1 MFHRVTTEDHDKP
14 EQQPANANTAEQE
27 QPEERALY
35 SEQDDLSDT
44 SQSNQTESEVET
56 ATQYVEPPKR
66 SFTPSYTPQKAKYS
80 TSNIVDRGTKM
91 TSYTRTQSNETS
103 GTETQTHDFSAGS
116 YSRTRSTGGY
126 PGASS
131 YTPSATTR
139 SPAKTAAGE
148 NDRTLTIGAGITMA
162 GEIESCDYLLVEGT
176 VEAAL
181 KGARSLEVAESGVF
195 YGTVEIEEAT
205 IAGRF
210 EGDITVH
217 GRLTIQSTGVVTG
230 SITYKELEIE
240 SGAVVDGRL
249 TPVSSVQQSQNA
261 PVATKTR
268 APVAQQ
274 KTIATG
280 DNTPANTDAELFAS
294 DAEPTAAE

>member
-1 MFHRVTTEDHDKP
+1 MFHRVTTEDQNSAAP
-14 EQQPANANTAEQE
+14 EAANTNATKEKEAAVQKNKTT
-27 QPEERALY
+27 EERALY
-35 SEQDDLSDT
+35 TKEETLKKT
-44 SQSNQTESEVET
+44 PTTASNKPAET
-56 ATQYVEPPKR
+56 KPGKA
-66 SFTPSYTPQKAKYS
+66 SYTPHLSRTS
-80 TSNIVDRGTKM
+80 TYATQNRGQNM
-91 TSYTRTQSNETS
+91 TSYTRTPAKDT
-103 GTETQTHDFSAGS
+103 TDADAAKAHDFSAGS
-116 YSRTRSTGGY
+116 YNRTRSGGY
-126 PGASS
+126 PGTSS
-131 YTPSATTR
+131 YATTAR
-139 SPAKTAAGE
+139 SPAQNTSSGD

-217 GRLTIQSTGVVTG
+217 GRLTIQSSGIVTG

-240 SGAVVDGRL
+240 SGAIVDGRL
-249 TPVSSVQQSQNA
+249 TPVAAVAQNAAPA

-268 APVAQQ
+268 A
-274 KTIATG
+274 KTTQAT
-280 DNTPANTDAELFAS
+280 NETEAANTDGQLFNAE
-294 DAEPTAAE
+294 AEPTAAE

>member
-1 MFHRVTTEDHDKP
+1 MFHRVTTEDQNNNTT
-14 EQQPANANTAEQE
+14 EAANANTEKTKTQE
-27 QPEERALY
+27 KNTVVERALHAKQDAQTTEKDAAAPTQNTENKLGKASY
-35 SEQDDLSDT
+35 SPHLS
-44 SQSNQTESEVET
+44 
-56 ATQYVEPPKR
+56 R
-66 SFTPSYTPQKAKYS
+66 SSTYSSTP
-80 TSNIVDRGTKM
+80 NRGHSM
-91 TSYTRTQSNETS
+91 TSYTRTPAETKD
-103 GTETQTHDFSAGS
+103 TETPKTRDFNAGT
-116 YSRTRSTGGY
+116 YNRTGY

-131 YTPSATTR
+131 SYATTTTR
-139 SPAKTAAGE
+139 SPARSSSSGE

-217 GRLTIQSTGVVTG
+217 GRLTIQSSGIVTG

-240 SGAVVDGRL
+240 SGAIVDGRL
-249 TPVSSVQQSQNA
+249 TPVATVAQNA
-261 PVATKTR
+261 PPTPVSTKTR
-268 APVAQQ
+268 A
-274 KTIATG
+274 KTVGSSNESGA
-280 DNTPANTDAELFAS
+280 ANEDETLFA
-294 DAEPTAAE
+294 ETAAE